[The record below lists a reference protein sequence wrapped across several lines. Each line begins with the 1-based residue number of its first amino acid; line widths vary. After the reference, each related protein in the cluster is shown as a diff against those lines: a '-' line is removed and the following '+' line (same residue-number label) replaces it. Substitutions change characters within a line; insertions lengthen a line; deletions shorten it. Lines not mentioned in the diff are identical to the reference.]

1 MPHSARELRLVS
13 PVEMTLA
20 AGDGPDGAQPARVH
34 VAAYSGGLM
43 NVSGFG
49 PLVIDVEGIESAER
63 VPLLADH
70 ENRLGAVLG
79 SGTPARGEGRL
90 AVDGTLSRTN
100 ELALR
105 VIDLHREGVPL
116 QASVGAEPLE
126 MERIAKGRQV
136 VVNGR
141 TIRAEAGSFLLVRRA
156 RLKHVAIV
164 PNGADGGTSVNIAAQ
179 SASSQET
186 HDMEFAHWLEAQ
198 GFAADALDERQAAC
212 LRAAFDASQ
221 QPTATDAGATA
232 GKDVTAA
239 AVADLRSTLAA
250 ETGRVAAIRRICAGK
265 HPEIEVQ
272 AISEGWDAT
281 KTELAVI
288 RAERPKAPA
297 IHAAGDRSLASAEV
311 IEAALCVA
319 RKHADVEKR
328 FKPEVLEAA
337 DRHYPNLGFR
347 QLFMMAA
354 AANGYPARPGEL
366 VHAGNIREVLSYAF
380 PPRTLQASFST
391 FSLPSILQNLANKEL
406 LGGYLEEDQTW
417 REIAV
422 VKSVSDFKEITSYR
436 MLDDMEY
443 EELPKHGEIKHGKV
457 GEESYTRQVRTY
469 AKMFMLDR
477 TDIINDD
484 LSALDDLRSRVG
496 GGAAKKLNNV
506 FWARFLDNAA
516 FFTAGR
522 GNFIFGADTALGIDG
537 VGLQKG
543 ITAFRKLRT
552 PAADGKKRV
561 VGGRP
566 EILLVPPELEFIAQ
580 RLYQSTTVNSGGAAT
595 AESIP
600 DANIHA
606 GKYRPVV
613 CDWLSDPDFSG
624 NSTTAWY
631 LFRAPRNLAAIV
643 VSFLGGQQ
651 NPTVDMAE
659 ADFNQ
664 LGVQFRGYHDFG
676 VDLAEY
682 LAGIKSKGAA

>member
-1 MPHSARELRLVS
+1 MPHSANEMRLIS
-13 PVEMTLA
+13 PVEVNLE
-20 AGDGPDGAQPARVH
+20 AGDDGDAKPAIVH

-43 NVSGFG
+43 NVAGFG
-49 PLVIDVEGIESAER
+49 PVVIDVEGIESPDR

-70 ENRLGAVLG
+70 ENRLSAVLG

-90 AVDGTLSRTN
+90 SIDGTLSRTN

-105 VIDLHREGVPL
+105 VIDLHRDGVPL

-126 MERIAKGRQV
+126 TERIAKGRQA

-141 TIRAEAGSFLLVRRA
+141 TIRAENGSFLLVRRA

-164 PNGADGGTSVNIAAQ
+164 ANGADGNTSVNIAAQ
-179 SASSQET
+179 AAPAKERI
-186 HDMEFAHWLEAQ
+186 DMDFNEWLEAQ
-198 GFAADALDERQAAC
+198 GFVADELDEKQTASLQAMFDSQGDGTDRQ
-212 LRAAFDASQ
+212 
-221 QPTATDAGATA
+221 TATADT
-232 GKDVTAA
+232 DVSAA
-239 AVADLRSTLAA
+239 AVADLRSQLAS
-250 ETGRVAAIRRICAGK
+250 ETKRVAAIRNLCAGK
-265 HPEIEVQ
+265 HPDIEAQ
-272 AISEGWDAT
+272 AIAEGWDET

-288 RAERPKAPA
+288 RKDRPKAPT
-297 IHAAGDRSLASAEV
+297 IHATDDSRLPVSEV
-311 IEAALCVA
+311 IEAALWIS
-319 RKHADVEKR
+319 RKHDDVEKR
-328 FKPEVLEAA
+328 FKPEVLDAA
-337 DRHYPNLGFR
+337 DRQYRRLGFN
-347 QLFMMAA
+347 QLFMIAA
-354 AANGYPARPGEL
+354 AANGYPARPGEP
-366 VHAGNIREVLSYAF
+366 VHAGNVREVLQYAF

-391 FSLPSILQNLANKEL
+391 LSLPGILQNLANKEL
-406 LGGYLEEDQTW
+406 LTGYTEEDQTW
-417 REIAV
+417 REIAI

-443 EELPKHGEIKHGKV
+443 EELPKHGEIKHGKL

-477 TDIINDD
+477 VDIINDD
-484 LSALDDLRSRVG
+484 LSAFDDLRTRVG
-496 GGAAKKLNNV
+496 AAAAKKLNNV
-506 FWARFLDNAA
+506 FWARFMNNSS
-516 FFTAGR
+516 FFTSSR
-522 GNFIFGADTALGIDG
+522 GNYITGADSALGVDG
-537 VGLQKG
+537 TGLQKG

-552 PAADGKKRV
+552 PASDGKKRV

-566 EILLVPPELEFIAQ
+566 EILLVPPELEFVAQ

-595 AESIP
+595 AETIP

-613 CDWLSDPDFSG
+613 CDWLSDPDFTG

-631 LFRAPRNLAAIV
+631 LFRAPRNLASVV
-643 VSFLGGQQ
+643 VSFLNGQQ